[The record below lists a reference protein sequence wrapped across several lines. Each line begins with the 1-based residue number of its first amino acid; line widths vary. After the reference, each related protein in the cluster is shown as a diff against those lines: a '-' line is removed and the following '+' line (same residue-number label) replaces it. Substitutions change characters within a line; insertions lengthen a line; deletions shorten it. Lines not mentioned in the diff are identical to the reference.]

1 MLPQPILN
9 QFARIPLNTTIEN
22 KYYGVFNKILDRTF
36 NATSDTFTIQ
46 PQYPL
51 PQAQTYGVPSI
62 DFVVTYVVAMDEKPI
77 FFLEIKPPGHVGD
90 ISSRIAA
97 DDQMRVR
104 FRSLYDLT
112 PLPTLHGISAM
123 GPRLAFYCLT
133 KATGNIEPEYVERSR
148 SRITDVVPAN
158 RWDSD
163 ITTAVGYGRFMQI
176 VNDVRG
182 MVEAL

>member
-1 MLPQPILN
+1 MLSPPILD

-22 KYYGVFNKILDRTF
+22 KYYGVYNKILDRTF

-51 PQAQTYGVPSI
+51 PQAQTYGVPSV

-77 FFLEIKPPGHVGD
+77 FFLEIKPPGHVND

-97 DDQMRVR
+97 DDQMRDR

-112 PLPTLHGISAM
+112 PLPRLHGISAM
-123 GPRLAFYCLT
+123 GQRLAFYCLD
-133 KATGNIEPEYVERSR
+133 KASGNVEPEYVERSR
-148 SRITDVVPAN
+148 SRITDVVPAE
-158 RWDSD
+158 RWDLD
-163 ITTAVGYGRFMQI
+163 ITTAAGYERFM
-176 VNDVRG
+176 DVINNVIG
-182 MVEAL
+182 MVEAM